1 MSQVNTENRLQSF
14 GEELANSISHGVGA
28 IFALIAAPILVVSAV
43 QQGDIYSIVGSS
55 VFAATMI
62 MLYLASTL
70 YHALPFKRVTGT
82 FQILDHIAI
91 FLFIAGTYT
100 PFALGVLRGAWGW
113 TIFGLVW
120 SIALAGII
128 MKLVLGAKYPKISTA
143 IYLSMGWIAIIAI
156 KPLIDS
162 VLPWGMFWIISGGV
176 AYTVGV
182 IFFIIDTRLPYA
194 HFVWHLF
201 VLLGTVFHF
210 IAVLGYST

>member
-1 MSQVNTENRLQSF
+1 MSTENRLQSF
-14 GEELANSISHGVGA
+14 GEELANSISHGIGVVFA
-28 IFALIAAPILVVSAV
+28 IIAAPILIVTAV
-43 QQGDIYSIVGSS
+43 NAGDVYAIVGSS
-55 VFAATMI
+55 IFAASMI
-62 MLYLASTL
+62 ILYLSSTL
-70 YHALPFKRVTGT
+70 YHALPFKRAKRA
-82 FQILDHIAI
+82 FQIVDHVAI

-128 MKLVLGAKYPKISTA
+128 MKLVFGAKYHKISTA
-143 IYLSMGWIAIIAI
+143 IYLCMGWIAIIAI

-162 VLPWGMFWIISGGV
+162 VLPWGMFWIAAGGL

-210 IAVLGYST
+210 IAVLGYSF

>member
-1 MSQVNTENRLQSF
+1 MSTENRLQSF
-14 GEELANSISHGVGA
+14 GEELANSISHGIGVVFA
-28 IFALIAAPILVVSAV
+28 IIAAPILIVTAV
-43 QQGDIYSIVGSS
+43 NAGDVYAIVGSS
-55 VFAATMI
+55 IFAASMI
-62 MLYLASTL
+62 ILYLSSTL
-70 YHALPFKRVTGT
+70 YHALPFKRAKRA
-82 FQILDHIAI
+82 FQIVDHVAI

-128 MKLVLGAKYPKISTA
+128 MKLVFVAKYHKISTA
-143 IYLSMGWIAIIAI
+143 IYLCMGWIAIIAI

-162 VLPWGMFWIISGGV
+162 VLPWGMFWVISGGV

>member
-28 IFALIAAPILVVSAV
+28 IFAVIAAPILIVSAV

-55 VFAATMI
+55 IFATTMI

-70 YHALPFKRVTGT
+70 YHALPFKRFTAT

-128 MKLVLGAKYPKISTA
+128 MKLVFGAKYPKISTA

>member
-1 MSQVNTENRLQSF
+1 MSTENQLQSF
-14 GEELANSISHGVGA
+14 GEELANSISHGIGA
-28 IFALIAAPILVVSAV
+28 VFAIIAAPILIVTAV
-43 QQGDIYSIVGSS
+43 NAGDVYAIVGSS
-55 VFAATMI
+55 IFAASMI
-62 MLYLASTL
+62 ILYLSSTL
-70 YHALPFKRVTGT
+70 YHALPFKRAKRA
-82 FQILDHIAI
+82 FQIVDHVAI

-128 MKLVLGAKYPKISTA
+128 MKLVFVAKYHKISTA
-143 IYLSMGWIAIIAI
+143 IYLCMGWIAIIAI

-162 VLPWGMFWIISGGV
+162 VLPWGMFWVISGGV